1 MLTGSKFECHAFKCG
16 CEGEPGWHEA
26 KYERQLQRQRDE
38 KFDYLMTG
46 RKQATYTDYTKAI
59 EEVSEEY
66 FKARE
71 NFPDFRSRHEGIAI
85 IEEEF
90 LEFRDAAMWPHKNKG
105 DSAYEEAKQ
114 LAAMSIRYMVDI
126 GRE

>member
-1 MLTGSKFECHAFKCG
+1 M
-16 CEGEPGWHEA
+16 EA
-26 KYERQLQRQRDE
+26 N
-38 KFDYLMTG
+38 
-46 RKQATYTDYTKAI
+46 TDYTNALDEVR
-59 EEVSEEY
+59 EELAV
-66 FKARE
+66 ARK

-90 LEFRDAAMWPHKNKG
+90 LEFRAAAMWPHKNKG

-114 LAAMSIRYMVDI
+114 LAAMAIRYMVDI